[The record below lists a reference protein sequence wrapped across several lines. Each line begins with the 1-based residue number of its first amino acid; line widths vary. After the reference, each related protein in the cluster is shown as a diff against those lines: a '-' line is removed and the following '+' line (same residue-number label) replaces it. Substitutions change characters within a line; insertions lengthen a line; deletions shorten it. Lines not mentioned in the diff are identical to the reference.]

1 MENILDILK
10 EIICEYVEVDEDC
23 ITPDASLRFDV
34 GASSFDLMNIAVAIE
49 ERFNISISN
58 KNLPV
63 IKTVGDIA
71 ALLEKK
77 LSETV

>member
-1 MENILDILK
+1 
-10 EIICEYVEVDEDC
+10 
-23 ITPDASLRFDV
+23 FDV

>member
-10 EIICEYVEVDEDC
+10 EIICEYVETDEDS
-23 ITPDASLRFDV
+23 ITAESSLRYDI

-49 ERFNISISN
+49 DRFNLSIAD

-77 LSETV
+77 LSE